1 MGQIFPG
8 GDVGVIK
15 DGMKEQALGT
25 SRKVYELINL
35 DGGGRFVDYLK
46 VRPWWRHQMETF
58 SA

>member
-46 VRPWWRHQMETF
+46 VRP
-58 SA
+58 